1 LRDVECRAER
11 LDDLAGDLVV
21 EAEQVA
27 GDGAHV
33 VYSFKLR
40 VGELEV
46 LSGRA
51 LVALDASPIAK

>member
-1 LRDVECRAER
+1 MWCAAGSR

-33 VYSFKLR
+33 IYRFRLR
-40 VGELEV
+40 VGEVEV

-51 LVALDASPIAK
+51 LVVLDAAETAK